1 MKMKKTIIT
10 SLALVAI
17 SFASCKKD
25 RTCSCTQQDNSPG
38 STASE
43 YKVVYKKI
51 SKSNAKAACMS
62 LEVTPTGQPYTETR
76 KCTLS

>member
-1 MKMKKTIIT
+1 MKKI
-10 SLALVAI
+10 SLLSIAFIAI

-25 RTCSCTQQDNSPG
+25 RTCNCTVTDNSPG
-38 STASE
+38 STSSE

-51 SKSNAKAACMS
+51 TKSNAKTACMS

-76 KCTLS
+76 KCTLN